1 MCSLQYLSSN
11 SIRNCFHTARA
22 GKRERMSSVAPF
34 TCIHKSALSDYIHR
48 RVCVCVCVFVCVCVC
63 LCVCVCVLVS
73 VHLCVYHTHRD
84 KHTHT
89 HTHTH
94 VCVCVCVCIAM
105 QLSHLCSPDDQ
116 TGQVHERHAAHRAPT
131 GAGPRWREQEETKHH
146 WWRRCPSACR
156 SRAAMPR
163 CKHHPA
169 RLVWSRSQMTRIL
182 ACWGVS
188 WKGTYNRLFQFLKGQ
203 KKTSSSETTPHT
215 RRESLVVWSISP
227 PVHLEERHAGTV
239 STMSAQKDSG
249 VWRAGLRKAL
259 STPFIESF
267 RDTNHLRHNSRTLP
281 IAYRYLRSNLI

>member
-94 VCVCVCVCIAM
+94 MCVCVCVLQCNSLTSARQTIKLARSTNGTLLIARR
-105 QLSHLCSPDDQ
+105 LARAHGGGSRKRRNITGDD
-116 TGQVHERHAAHRAPT
+116 GVRRHADRGLQCHAASTTLRAWY
-131 GAGPRWREQEETKHH
+131 GRG
-146 WWRRCPSACR
+146 RR
-156 SRAAMPR
+156 
-163 CKHHPA
+163 
-169 RLVWSRSQMTRIL
+169 
-182 ACWGVS
+182 
-188 WKGTYNRLFQFLKGQ
+188 
-203 KKTSSSETTPHT
+203 
-215 RRESLVVWSISP
+215 
-227 PVHLEERHAGTV
+227 
-239 STMSAQKDSG
+239 
-249 VWRAGLRKAL
+249 
-259 STPFIESF
+259 
-267 RDTNHLRHNSRTLP
+267 
-281 IAYRYLRSNLI
+281 